1 MRNKLNLVICEDHPI
16 YAKGLQYF
24 LVNYFNVLGSF
35 DSGREAVDFLL
46 NNAVDVLLLDLNLP
60 DINGLQVVKELN
72 KNAIKV
78 KIVVISMYDDRL
90 LIKKCKKNGI
100 HAYCSKHIANSELLE
115 IIDNLEDGQFIVDK
129 GIKKKLTAS
138 SAETSKENFVKKIK
152 LTNREIELIPFFID
166 GLTSKEISEKLH
178 VSLFTVNSHK
188 KNIHKKLNISS
199 TAELVKFYY
208 ENM

>member
-1 MRNKLNLVICEDHPI
+1 MSVKLNLVICEDHPI
-16 YAKGLQYF
+16 YARGLKDF
-24 LVNYFNVLGSF
+24 LINYFNVTGCF
-35 DSGREAVDFLL
+35 DTGRKAVDFLL
-46 NNAVDVLLLDLNLP
+46 NNVVDILLLDLNLL

-72 KNAIKV
+72 ENEIKV
-78 KIVVISMYDDRL
+78 KIVVISMYDDKL
-90 LIKKCKKNGI
+90 LIEKCKKYGV

-115 IIDNLEDGQFIVDK
+115 IIDSLEFDQFIVDK
-129 GIKKKLTAS
+129 GISKKLTIN
-138 SAETSKENFVKKIK
+138 SAETPKESFEKKIR
-152 LTNREIELIPFFID
+152 LTNREIELIPFFIE
-166 GLTSKEISEKLH
+166 GLTSKEISKKLN